1 MTTAPKKTVDRE
13 AELAEREAELAR
25 REAALAAREA
35 ALPKAKFTIR
45 DLHRAVLSDP
55 TISDAALTEMATK
68 AGAQGNRI
76 WQTRDRICRPPAKA
90 DSFWN
95 RLLPLGFELA
105 DRNAIVGH
113 MQSTWA
119 GAQFKPV
126 TLKTQRALA
135 LGFIKLVKEAGHWQD
150 KAA

>member
-68 AGAQGNRI
+68 AGAQ
-76 WQTRDRICRPPAKA
+76 
-90 DSFWN
+90 
-95 RLLPLGFELA
+95 
-105 DRNAIVGH
+105 
-113 MQSTWA
+113 
-119 GAQFKPV
+119 FKPV